1 MASIIRPLPKS
12 LRSSVRSGIFIFDST
27 RVVEELVFNSL
38 DARATKVSVFV
49 SVGSCYVKVL
59 DDGGGITRDGLEL
72 AGERYATSKFLN
84 LDDLNVTTGNFG
96 FRGEAL
102 ASISEVSVLEIVTRT
117 CGRPNGYK
125 KILKGCKCLYLG
137 IDDDRKEVGTTVVVR
152 DLFYNQPV
160 RRKYIQ
166 SSPNK
171 VLQSIKKCVMRLAL
185 VRPNISFKVVD
196 IERENELFCTH
207 SASSPLSLLTNGFG
221 MEISTSLHDIE
232 VEHDIMKLS
241 GYISG
246 PCNTLNMKALEYVYI
261 NSQFVCK
268 GPIHKLL
275 SQLAIRF
282 EDLNSQGTDDELQ
295 NKKRSRFQQC
305 PAYILNLSCPRSLYD
320 LTFEPSKTYV
330 QFKDWAPILDFI
342 EKAIK
347 RFWEENVVCGESS
360 NGASYRLQEDQPWI
374 TEVNVISAEADISKV
389 GNQKS
394 KDCLDL
400 FLSTS
405 DKLTEDICHQTNR
418 EDVRTSLGYL
428 HRGTEMFREQQ
439 SNRDFLCQAGY
450 SSNLLD
456 VSYDKC
462 LSTVNRKHNSLLMH
476 DNTCLAQ
483 GDYFVDGKFPA
494 AEESFYESVPLDAPS
509 YSHGKKNYD
518 NLLDGSYAKCMS
530 SVKRKHNNLLMYDK
544 TALSQGH
551 NFLDGKFPAAESFY
565 DNVPFDSPC
574 SSHGKKFLKVD
585 DDVINESLKG
595 DLLYD
600 CHGFGYD
607 VHINRNFQKPFLTR
621 CSSRGSILHEKGLFV
636 NDENEIPIDSFWSKQ
651 NMREDCGKDLYS
663 SPYPEVVKKLK
674 VSRFSDFLLGEFA
687 EESCLPSDSYY
698 TKTQMGSTGSDDQL
712 LKSEWDPVY
721 QEPSSQVNASGVDHI
736 TDGNDL
742 GGVFRHYER
751 VNHPKFLDDEQNEC
765 DFSYN
770 MSRKANQHHC
780 TSTSSA
786 NTEFDF
792 DGAVGFNKMFNRL
805 VEWPDCSDICST
817 KRTDILNEVPDW
829 LLPEFCVEICQSR
842 KKSKSK
848 RDHFGHADLEN
859 NRERYR
865 RSFSAPPFHKSKRRF
880 FSLNQPSEMIAKRP
894 DQMSNAAFNHREAVA
909 FKYPRQSPR
918 SLQTSTED
926 LLLQNFKTDEKQ
938 RSDVMGKTQ
947 VNDVGEI
954 DLFEGLEILNNTKSR
969 ELMLKEVQE
978 SLDNRTKWRKSPPQT
993 PKNDKL
999 VDVQCQ
1005 NNILDI
1011 TSGFLHLAGDSLIPE
1026 TISKKCLDDAKVLY
1040 QVDKKFIPVVAGS
1053 TLAIIDQ
1060 HAADERIRLEELR
1073 QKVLSGEAK
1082 AITYL
1087 DAEQELV
1094 LPEIGYQML
1103 HSYCEQIKDWGWI
1116 CNIHTQNSE
1125 SFKRNLDILHRLPMV
1140 VTLVAVPCILG
1151 VNLNDIDL
1159 LEFLQQLAETEG
1171 SSTMP
1176 PSVIRVLNSKACRG
1190 AIMFGDSLLPSE
1202 CSLIVEELK
1211 NTSLCFQCAHGR
1223 PTTVPIVN
1231 LEALHN
1237 QIAKLGLMNKCSND
1251 MWHGLHRHKVCVERA
1266 TKRLCSARGS

>member
-49 SVGSCYVKVL
+49 SIGSCYVKVV
-59 DDGGGITRDGLEL
+59 DDGVGITRDGLEL

-84 LDDLNVTTGNFG
+84 LDDLNATTGNFG

-125 KILKGCKCLYLG
+125 KVLKGCKCLYLG

-160 RRKYIQ
+160 RRNCIQ

-171 VLQSIKKCVMRLAL
+171 VLQSIKKHVMHLAL

-246 PCNTLNMKALEYVYI
+246 PCNTLNMKLDI

-282 EDLNSQGTDDELQ
+282 EDLNSRDTDDEFR
-295 NKKRSRFQQC
+295 NKKRSRFQPC
-305 PAYILNLSCPRSLYD
+305 PAYILNLTCPRSLYD

-342 EKAIK
+342 EKVIK
-347 RFWEENVVCGESS
+347 RFWEKSVACGESS
-360 NGASYRLQEDQPWI
+360 NGAPYGLHKDQPWI
-374 TEVNVISAEADISKV
+374 TEVNASSAEADISKV
-389 GNQKS
+389 GNQNS

-405 DKLTEDICHQTNR
+405 DKLTEDNCHQTNR

-456 VSYDKC
+456 GSYGKC
-462 LSTVNRKHNSLLMH
+462 LSTVNRKHNSLLMY

-494 AEESFYESVPLDAPS
+494 AEESFYESVPLDAPR
-509 YSHGKKNYD
+509 YSHGKKKSD

-530 SVKRKHNNLLMYDK
+530 SVKRKRNSFLMYDK

-551 NFLDGKFPAAESFY
+551 NFLDGKFPAAESFS
-565 DNVPFDSPC
+565 DNVPFDSPS

-585 DDVINESLKG
+585 ADVINESLKG

-607 VHINRNFQKPFLTR
+607 VDINRNFQKPFLTR
-621 CSSRGSILHEKGLFV
+621 CSTRGSILHEKGLFV
-636 NDENEIPIDSFWSKQ
+636 NDESEFPIDSFWSKQ
-651 NMREDCGKDLYS
+651 NMREDCGKDLCS
-663 SPYPEVVKKLK
+663 NPFPKVVKKLEA
-674 VSRFSDFLLGEFA
+674 SRFSDFLLGEFA

-698 TKTQMGSTGSDDQL
+698 TKTQIGSTRSDDQL
-712 LKSEWDPVY
+712 VKSEWGPVY
-721 QEPSSQVNASGVDHI
+721 QEPSSQVNASGVDPM
-736 TDGNDL
+736 TDGNNL

-751 VNHPKFLDDEQNEC
+751 VNHTKFIDDEQVEC

-780 TSTSSA
+780 SSSFA

-817 KRTDILNEVPDW
+817 KRTDILNEVPGS
-829 LLPEFCVEICQSR
+829 LLPEFCVENYHSR
-842 KKSKSK
+842 KKSEGK
-848 RDHFGHADLEN
+848 RDHFRHSDLEN
-859 NRERYR
+859 NHERCR
-865 RSFSAPPFHKSKRRF
+865 RSISAPPFHRSKRRF

-894 DQMSNAAFNHREAVA
+894 GQMSNPAFNHREAGD
-909 FKYPRQSPR
+909 FKYPQQSPG

-926 LLLQNFKTDEKQ
+926 LLLQNSKTDEKQ

-947 VNDVGEI
+947 VNDVAEI
-954 DLFEGLEILNNTKSR
+954 DLFD
-969 ELMLKEVQE
+969 ELMLKEMQE
-978 SLDNRTKWRKSPPQT
+978 SIDNKTKWRESSPQT
-993 PKNDKL
+993 PKIDKL
-999 VDVQCQ
+999 VDVQSQ

-1151 VNLNDIDL
+1151 VKLNDVDL

-1176 PSVIRVLNSKACRG
+1176 PSVVRVLNSKACRG

-1202 CSLIVEELK
+1202 CSLI
-1211 NTSLCFQCAHGR
+1211 CAHGR

-1231 LEALHN
+1231 LDALHN
-1237 QIAKLGLMNKCSND
+1237 QIAKLGLVNNCSND

-1266 TKRLCSARGS
+1266 TKRLCSATGS